1 MAKPKIGL
9 KKTDGAGS
17 SMFSGVNLDSVWQ
30 GGTKSKGKK
39 KNAKVQA
46 YLEERKR
53 QDG

>member
-30 GGTKSKGKK
+30 GGTKSKGP

-46 YLEERKR
+46 YLKERER